1 MSTQSA
7 LDSDP
12 SRTTPIGLCRYAC
25 EFMEAALAAD
35 EKMGHKKKGS
45 EIIAS
50 IPVMFLVG
58 QSIELVLKS
67 FLLSRDVPLRKLR
80 NDYGHNLHRS
90 LRKARELGLF
100 ELVVLTDE
108 ELNTIELLDHLYSS
122 KQLQYIVTG
131 SKLFPVFGPLQR
143 VALRLL
149 QAIGPE
155 IGFPLKRLPR
165 VL

>member
-35 EKMGHKKKGS
+35 EKMGHKKGS
-45 EIIAS
+45 EIIAP

-80 NDYGHNLHRS
+80 YDYGHNLHRS

-100 ELVVLTDE
+100 KLVVLTDE

-143 VALRLL
+143 ATLRLL
-149 QAIGPE
+149 HAIGLE
-155 IGFPLKRLPR
+155 IGFPPKRLPR
-165 VL
+165 AL

>member
-1 MSTQSA
+1 M
-7 LDSDP
+7 
-12 SRTTPIGLCRYAC
+12 
-25 EFMEAALAAD
+25 
-35 EKMGHKKKGS
+35 
-45 EIIAS
+45 
-50 IPVMFLVG
+50 
-58 QSIELVLKS
+58 
-67 FLLSRDVPLRKLR
+67 PLRKLR

-131 SKLFPVFGPLQR
+131 SKLFPVFGPLQSA
-143 VALRLL
+143 ALRLL